1 VILPL
6 LLSFIK
12 HLINEQKGH
21 VMQALAIS
29 RSDYGANR
37 DLLTNMHRLRH
48 RVFKERLDWSV
59 SVVGDMEI
67 DVYDGLGPVYLMI
80 VTDNRQVV
88 GSVRLLPTTGPNML
102 ADTFSTLLAGET
114 APNDERL
121 LESSRFCV
129 DTAACEELGSAG
141 LHKTTFMLLSAVV
154 EWGLITRSQGIVT
167 VTDLRMERIL
177 RRAGWTMDRIG
188 RPQAMGTVTA
198 LAGTLE
204 VSEAVARRI
213 RLAGGLETPV
223 LSAQSRLAA

>member
-1 VILPL
+1 
-6 LLSFIK
+6 
-12 HLINEQKGH
+12 
-21 VMQALAIS
+21 MQALAIT

-37 DLLTNMHRLRH
+37 DLLTDMHRLRH

-67 DVYDGLGPVYLMI
+67 DVYDGLGPVYLLV
-80 VTDNRQVV
+80 VTEDNRVV
-88 GSVRLLPTTGPNML
+88 ASVRLLPTTGPNML
-102 ADTFSTLLAGET
+102 ADTFPVLLAGED

-129 DTAACEELGSAG
+129 DTSACEEFGSAG

-154 EWGLITRSQGIVT
+154 EWGLISRSRGIVT

-177 RRAGWTMDRIG
+177 RRAGWTLERIG
-188 RPQAMGTVTA
+188 TPQSMGTVTA

-204 VSEAVARRI
+204 VSEAVAQRI
-213 RLAGGLETPV
+213 RHAGGLEMPV
-223 LSAQSRLAA
+223 LSAHSLIAA